1 MKNLLIIVLFLGPWI
16 SKAQHLEVGVN
27 LGVTFYEGDLT
38 ITTVKDRLGEINP
51 GGGGFLRYNINDF
64 LAARFSI
71 NYGKVTGEDG
81 GDRAERN
88 LSFSSN
94 ILEFALT
101 GEINILGYQPY
112 NLTRVFSPYVFGGI
126 ALFKFNPQSELD
138 GITYDLQP
146 LGTEGQGLAE
156 FPDRQFYN
164 LTQFSIPVGLGL
176 KYALSDALNIG
187 IEGGIRVTFTDYLD
201 DVSLTYP
208 GSSVLLENR
217 GDISAALS
225 DRSINGLNPGPG
237 AVRGNPSVNDYYLFG
252 GLTISYNFM
261 DNGLVG
267 FRGRRGSKTGCP
279 TF

>member
-1 MKNLLIIVLFLGPWI
+1 MKNLLIVLLFLAPWI
-16 SKAQHLEVGVN
+16 SKAQHFEAGAN

-38 ITTVKDRLGEINP
+38 ITTVKDRLAEINL
-51 GGGGFLRYNINDF
+51 GGGGFIRYNINNF
-64 LAARFSI
+64 MAARFSI
-71 NYGKVTGEDG
+71 NYGKVTGADG

-112 NLTRVFSPYVFGGI
+112 NLERVFSPYVFGGI
-126 ALFKFNPQSELD
+126 ALFKFNPQAELD

-146 LGTEGQGLAE
+146 LGTEGQGLAD
-156 FPDRQFYN
+156 FPERQFYN

-176 KYALSDALNIG
+176 KYALSDTWNIG

-208 GSSVLLENR
+208 GTSVLLENR
-217 GDISAALS
+217 GDIAAALS
-225 DRSINGLNPGPG
+225 DRSLNGRDAG
-237 AVRGNPSVNDYYLFG
+237 AGRGNAGVNDYYLFG
-252 GLTISYNFM
+252 GVTISYNFM

-267 FRGRRGSKTGCP
+267 SRGRRGSKTGCP